1 MNLEY
6 FMNEAYNEAC
16 KAYEL
21 DEVPVGAVVVY
32 DNKIIGRGF
41 NSVEES
47 NHSTNHAEIKAITQA
62 QDYLGDWRLNGC
74 SLFTTLEPCIMC
86 AGAII
91 QSRIENLYYAAK
103 DENRGFAGSVL
114 NILNDDIF
122 NHKVNVVNGIMEEE
136 SRALLLKFFRK
147 KREK

>member
-1 MNLEY
+1 MDLEY
-6 FMNEAYNEAC
+6 FMNEAYKEAL
-16 KAYEL
+16 KAYEK

-32 DNKIIGRGF
+32 KNKIIGRGF
-41 NSVEES
+41 NNVEES
-47 NHSTNHAEIKAITQA
+47 KHSTNHAEIKAIVEA
-62 QDYLGDWRLNGC
+62 QDFMGDWRLNGC

-86 AGAII
+86 SGAII

-114 NILNDDIF
+114 NILDDDIF
-122 NHKVNVVNGIMEEE
+122 NHKVNVMNGIMEEE
-136 SRALLLKFFRK
+136 SRELLLKFFRE